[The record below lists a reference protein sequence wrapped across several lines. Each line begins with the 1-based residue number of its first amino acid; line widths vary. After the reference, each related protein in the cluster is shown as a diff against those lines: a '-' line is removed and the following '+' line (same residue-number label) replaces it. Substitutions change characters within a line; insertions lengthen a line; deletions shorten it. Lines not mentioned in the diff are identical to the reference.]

1 MLVSP
6 QPPCLWP
13 MGQGKS
19 LLTSEQVVC
28 LWLPQDS
35 CCPQSN
41 AFIFLIILTSKSP
54 SGHKETV
61 EELPDFPQLISIAC
75 HWKGE
80 GRGRSNMKLC
90 ISKHCRT
97 GTSPGFSSSSLG
109 YFAKLSYD
117 KAFFENLSVPEHH
130 SMSSVGR
137 SSYVILGRLQIG
149 WGTASPLL
157 KQMSTQ
163 FSHLW
168 KPSLPQLWF
177 WWERKKVVLIPPS
190 SISWIMWRK

>member
-13 MGQGKS
+13 MGPRQVPADLWASCLPLAASGFMLS
-19 LLTSEQVVC
+19 PEQC
-28 LWLPQDS
+28 
-35 CCPQSN
+35 
-41 AFIFLIILTSKSP
+41 FIFLIILTSKSP
-54 SGHKETV
+54 SRYKETV
-61 EELPDFPQLISIAC
+61 EELPDFPQFVSIVC
-75 HWKGE
+75 YWKGE
-80 GRGRSNMKLC
+80 GRGRSNMKLY

-117 KAFFENLSVPEHH
+117 KAFFKNLSVPEHH